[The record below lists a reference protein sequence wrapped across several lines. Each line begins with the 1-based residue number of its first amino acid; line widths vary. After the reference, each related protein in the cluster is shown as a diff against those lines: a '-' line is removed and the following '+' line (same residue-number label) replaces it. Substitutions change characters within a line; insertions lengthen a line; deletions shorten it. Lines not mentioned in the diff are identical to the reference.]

1 MTNSSLKESNR
12 YQKMLGNPKKRTT
25 TNWSVY
31 VIGAPWRDN
40 RVTKEAV
47 PWLAP
52 RPAPTPRRGLPHGV
66 TVFANA
72 RIN

>member
-25 TNWSVY
+25 ANRPVY

-40 RVTKEAV
+40 WVTKEEGFVAGATAC
-47 PWLAP
+47 PGY
-52 RPAPTPRRGLPHGV
+52 RRGLPPGV

-72 RIN
+72 RIK